1 MNAKEVLQKRLN
13 DAKKRMAWAL
23 TSESAKHINAALDLA
38 RSEPGIPV
46 LPAQLDRAPWLL
58 NCPNGTLDLRTGRLH
73 AHRREDYITKLCPT
87 EYHPD
92 ARCPAWEKFLADIF
106 PATGDAAEE
115 PGDAELIGFIQRKLG
130 QCLTGDVSEQDLTI
144 FWGVGSNGKSVLV
157 NTCLDLLG
165 KDYSMKANQE
175 LLTVHRGERHSTER
189 MDLCGKR
196 LVVASETAEGARL
209 NDALVKDLTGGEP
222 IRGRRMREDQWEF
235 SPTHKLILLTNHK
248 PRVAGNDK
256 AMRRRIVL
264 VPFEVFFWNPDDP
277 ADVAKGLPQRLR
289 QDKHLVQKLQA
300 ERAGILAWMVR
311 GCLEWQKQGL
321 RIPRRVSAVTQE
333 YLDAEDL
340 LRQFLEECCL
350 TGSDN
355 YRCRAGQLHKAY
367 VAWCEGRLETPLKM
381 RSFGEAIT
389 ERGFR
394 KEPSNGVWYI
404 GVTPREGD
412 EGGRGEATNCTSQ
425 RWKSGTVEG

>member
-1 MNAKEVLQKRLN
+1 VSDKDELKKRL
-13 DAKKRMAWAL
+13 AEAQKTMVWAL
-23 TSESAKHINAALDLA
+23 ESESARHINGALDLA
-38 RSEPGIPV
+38 RSELGIPV
-46 LPAQLDRAPWLL
+46 LPAQLDRDGWLL
-58 NCPNGTLDLRTGRLH
+58 NCPNGTLDLKTGTLRE
-73 AHRREDYITKLCPT
+73 HRRQDYITKLCPT

-92 ARCPAWEKFLADIF
+92 AKCPTWEKFLAAIF
-106 PATGDAAEE
+106 PATGDAAEV
-115 PGDAELIGFIQRKLG
+115 PGDGELIDFIQRKLG

-144 FWGVGSNGKSVLV
+144 FWGSGSNGKSVLV
-157 NTCLDLLG
+157 NTLLNVLG
-165 KDYSMKANQE
+165 NDYAMKANQE

-189 MDLCGKR
+189 MDLFGKR

-235 SPTHKLILLTNHK
+235 DPTHKLILLTNHK

-264 VPFEVFFWNPDDP
+264 VPFEVYFWNPDDP
-277 ADVAKGLPQRLR
+277 ADVAKGLPPRLR
-289 QDKHLVQKLQA
+289 QDKQLTNKLRA

-321 RIPRRVSAVTQE
+321 RIPKRVSAATQE

-355 YRCRAGQLHKAY
+355 YRCRAGRLHKAF
-367 VAWCEGRLETPLKM
+367 VTWCGDRLETPMKM
-381 RSFGEAIT
+381 RGFGDAMA
-389 ERGFR
+389 EREFR
-394 KEPSNGVWYI
+394 KETSNGVWYI
-404 GVTPREGD
+404 GVALRDPAEG
-412 EGGRGEATNCTSQ
+412 EGEA
-425 RWKSGTVEG
+425 